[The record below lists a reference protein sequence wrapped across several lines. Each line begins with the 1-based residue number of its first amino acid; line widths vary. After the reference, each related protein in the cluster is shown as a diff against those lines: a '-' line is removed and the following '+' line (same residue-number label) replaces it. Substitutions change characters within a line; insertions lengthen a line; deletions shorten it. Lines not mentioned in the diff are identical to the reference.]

1 MLYLIGLGLD
11 KKDISLKA
19 LEAVKKCK
27 IVYLDVYTNVFHYKI
42 SDLEKLIKKKI
53 IKAERQLVEDGT
65 EILSSSRKNDVA
77 LLVSGDPL
85 AATTHID
92 MMLRAKKEKI
102 PVKTVH
108 APSIFT
114 AISETGLQLYK
125 FGKTASIP
133 QWTSSFKP
141 ESFFDIIE
149 SNLKI
154 KAHTLVLIDI
164 GMSVNEALKE
174 LTEVSNKRNIKLK
187 DIVICERIGTDKSKI
202 SCNKIEDLI
211 KKKFALPAC
220 IIIPS
225 ELHFMEAD
233 ALKGFKKAEI
243 LYK

>member
-1 MLYLIGLGLD
+1 MI
-11 KKDISLKA
+11 
-19 LEAVKKCK
+19 EE
-27 IVYLDVYTNVFHYKI
+27 N
-42 SDLEKLIKKKI
+42 E
-53 IKAERQLVEDGT
+53 
-65 EILSSSRKNDVA
+65 EILKNARKNDVA

-102 PVKTVH
+102 KVKAIH

-133 QWTSSFKP
+133 QWTNSFRP

-174 LTEVSNKRNIKLK
+174 LNEISNKRNVKLN
-187 DIVICERIGTDKSKI
+187 DIIICERMGTDKSKI
-202 SCNKIEDLI
+202 SYNKIEDLI

-225 ELHFMEAD
+225 ELHFMEAE
-233 ALKGFKKAEI
+233 ALKSIK
-243 LYK
+243 